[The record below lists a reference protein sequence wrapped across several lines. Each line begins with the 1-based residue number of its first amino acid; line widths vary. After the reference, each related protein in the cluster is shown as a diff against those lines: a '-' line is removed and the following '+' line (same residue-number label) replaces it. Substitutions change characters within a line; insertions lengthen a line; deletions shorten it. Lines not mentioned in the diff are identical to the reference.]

1 MERLDKVI
9 ANMGGASRREVREM
23 VKQGRVL
30 VNGTAATAADMKVDP
45 AVSHIIV
52 DGVPLHYQAFTY
64 LLLHK
69 PGGVLTATEDRTQQ
83 TVLDLL
89 PEEYRRRNLVPVGR
103 LDKDTEGLLLLTND
117 GELNHRITSPKY
129 HVDKVYYAEVDGILE
144 AGDVETFAAGIALQD
159 FTCLPAQ
166 LEILSQHT
174 CYVTVAEG
182 KFHQV
187 KRMFEAIGK
196 PVIELHRRQFGP
208 LELDKALEPGTYREL
223 TIDELAALNQAAGRG

>member
-187 KRMFEAIGK
+187 KRMLAYCGK
-196 PVIELHRRQFGP
+196 PVVYLKRLRIGPVHLEDTLPAGSFRPLTAQEICELRYAVN
-208 LELDKALEPGTYREL
+208 L
-223 TIDELAALNQAAGRG
+223 